1 MDEYKQNKMGRCS
14 SINSVHEEHS
24 LQQKNRNESFFG
36 MKPRLGLANLNLDKE
51 VTDEIWT
58 EEQLNEVLEIEEAP
72 IEYQIEAPGL
82 RNVINLVQDQVS
94 TLAEGELADDI
105 DGGSEECHLC
115 AANGELCGLCL
126 RKSKIVEM
134 REMAKKRQNLKADKM
149 LEQSNKRFKPAEE
162 GENVNVPTPEV
173 DRGCLDPSNF
183 TAVVQEHES
192 ETKLYTLG
200 TRAGTLNTRF
210 SRNQFNLMNQKFL
223 TTADVPE
230 DVTLSVREAARLHSN
245 AGGQGFFKCLCQTA
259 CLTKNANASGTLSSA
274 ILAVIKIVVARIMT
288 MP

>member
-1 MDEYKQNKMGRCS
+1 MAEKRKN
-14 SINSVHEEHS
+14 
-24 LQQKNRNESFFG
+24 LQ
-36 MKPRLGLANLNLDKE
+36 
-51 VTDEIWT
+51 
-58 EEQLNEVLEIEEAP
+58 
-72 IEYQIEAPGL
+72 
-82 RNVINLVQDQVS
+82 
-94 TLAEGELADDI
+94 
-105 DGGSEECHLC
+105 
-115 AANGELCGLCL
+115 
-126 RKSKIVEM
+126 
-134 REMAKKRQNLKADKM
+134 ADKM

-173 DRGCLDPSNF
+173 DRGRLDPPNF
-183 TAVVQEHES
+183 TAFVQEHES
-192 ETKLYTLG
+192 EKRLYTLG

-274 ILAVIKIVVARIMT
+274 IFAVIKIVVARIMT